1 MTKQNQPY
9 RCGEIINDRVGPD
22 VEMDLVDLDI
32 FSRQQHTPKNREYGY
47 HAGTMAKMEEAEDT
61 NTITTQNDE
70 EARNVAMEQFAS
82 KIKKA
87 VSAKI
92 MGKKLNLVLKG
103 VPTLVKQVVK
113 MIKYESEYLSA
124 IISGQASD
132 TPALQ
137 KNKAIIDSE
146 ANKLDRMLQ
155 TSDFWPF
162 KWGYKNENR

>member
-1 MTKQNQPY
+1 MRKQNEAYQS
-9 RCGEIINDRVGPD
+9 GKIITDRVGPD
-22 VEMDLVDLDI
+22 DEMDLVDLNV
-32 FSRQQHTPKNREYGY
+32 FSRQQHAPENREYGY
-47 HAGTMAKMEEAEDT
+47 HVGTMDVGTMAKMEEAEDT

-103 VPTLVKQVVK
+103 VPRLVKQVVK

-124 IISGQASD
+124 IISGQAPD

-162 KWGYKNENR
+162 K

>member
-1 MTKQNQPY
+1 MRKQNEAYQS
-9 RCGEIINDRVGPD
+9 GKIITDRVGPD
-22 VEMDLVDLDI
+22 DEMDLVDLNV
-32 FSRQQHTPKNREYGY
+32 FSRQQHTPENREYGY
-47 HAGTMAKMEEAEDT
+47 HVGTMAKMEEAEDT

-92 MGKKLNLVLKG
+92 MGRKLNLVLKG
-103 VPTLVKQVVK
+103 VPSLVKQVVK

-124 IISGQASD
+124 IISGQAPD

-162 KWGYKNENR
+162 K

>member
-1 MTKQNQPY
+1 MRKQNEAYQS
-9 RCGEIINDRVGPD
+9 GKIITDRVGPD
-22 VEMDLVDLDI
+22 DEMDLVDLNV
-32 FSRQQHTPKNREYGY
+32 FSRQQHTPENREYGY
-47 HAGTMAKMEEAEDT
+47 HVGTMAKMEEAEDT

-103 VPTLVKQVVK
+103 VPRLVKQVVK

-124 IISGQASD
+124 IISGQAPD

-162 KWGYKNENR
+162 K